1 MAQDRRIIMKTS
13 VLPTAQ
19 TSYAAVP
26 GSLEEE
32 NLTKSAYNKNTISAS
47 IGRLGGNSKM
57 TDITSNQ
64 WGDGW
69 SSMFSPYITWED
81 LSDATDVTGNRWE
94 DTHDRW
100 SGEAGITTTAIQ
112 LASDSNDL
120 QFFYIKNTGS
130 NAVIISLDANS
141 TYPLKLSAN
150 ASTMF
155 RGYSTNLKIN
165 EVYVKTSSGTSTIEY
180 LIAK

>member
-13 VLPTAQ
+13 VLPTA
-19 TSYAAVP
+19 TTAYAAVP
-26 GSLEEE
+26 GSLEEY
-32 NLTKSAYNKNTISAS
+32 NISKSTYNKNTISTS

-69 SSMFSPYITWED
+69 SSMISDTATWD
-81 LSDATDVTGNRWE
+81 LNASNWEGTD
-94 DTHDRW
+94 DTWD
-100 SGEAGITTTAIQ
+100 GIFTMTTTQSQ
-112 LASDSNDL
+112 LSTDSNDL

-141 TYPLKLSAN
+141 TYPLKLSAG

>member
-13 VLPTAQ
+13 VLPTA
-19 TSYAAVP
+19 TTAYAAVP
-26 GSLEEE
+26 GSLEEY
-32 NLTKSAYNKNTISAS
+32 NISKSTYNKNTISTS

-64 WGDGW
+64 WGDAW
-69 SSMFSPYITWED
+69 SSFISETATWSANLNNWEG
-81 LSDATDVTGNRWE
+81 TD
-94 DTHDRW
+94 DTWD
-100 SGEAGITTTAIQ
+100 GIFTTTTTQSQ
-112 LASDSNDL
+112 LSTDSNDL
-120 QFFYIKNTGS
+120 QLCYIKNTGS

>member
-13 VLPTAQ
+13 VLPTAR

-26 GSLEEE
+26 GSLEEK
-32 NLTKSAYNKNTISAS
+32 NITKAAYNKNVISSA
-47 IGRLGGNSKM
+47 GRLGGTSKM
-57 TDITSNQ
+57 TDISSTQ
-64 WGDGW
+64 WSDSW
-69 SSMFSPYITWED
+69 SSMMSGYVYWED
-81 LSDATDVTGNRWE
+81 LSDSTDVSGNRWE
-94 DTHDRW
+94 DVEEPWNGILGLTT
-100 SGEAGITTTAIQ
+100 SGVA
-112 LASDSNDL
+112 LADDSSDL
-120 QFFYIKNTGS
+120 QFCYIKNTGS
-130 NAVIISLDANS
+130 NAIIISLDANS

-155 RGYSTNLKIN
+155 RGYSTNLKVN

>member
-1 MAQDRRIIMKTS
+1 MAQDRRVIMKTS
-13 VLPTAQ
+13 VLPTAT

-26 GSLEEE
+26 GSLEEY
-32 NLTKSAYNKNTISAS
+32 NITKSAYNKNTISTS

-69 SSMFSPYITWED
+69 SSMISDTATWD
-81 LSDATDVTGNRWE
+81 LNANNWE
-94 DTHDRW
+94 DTGTDTW
-100 SGEAGITTTAIQ
+100 DGIFTMTTTQSQ
-112 LASDSNDL
+112 LSTDSNDL

-141 TYPLKLSAN
+141 TYPLKLSAG

>member
-26 GSLEEE
+26 GSLEEK
-32 NLTKSAYNKNTISAS
+32 NITKAAYNKNTISTS

-64 WGDGW
+64 WGDAW
-69 SSMFSPYITWED
+69 TSFATSNWEN
-81 LSDATDVTGNRWE
+81 AGDVWE
-94 DTHDRW
+94 TVSVSW
-100 SGEAGITTTAIQ
+100 SGEIPMTTTQYQ
-112 LASDSNDL
+112 LSTDSNNL
-120 QFFYIKNTGS
+120 QFCYIKNTGS

-155 RGYSTNLKIN
+155 RGYSTNLKVN

>member
-1 MAQDRRIIMKTS
+1 MAQDRRVIMKTS

-26 GSLEEE
+26 GSLEEY
-32 NLTKSAYNKNTISAS
+32 NITKSAYNKNTISTS

-69 SSMFSPYITWED
+69 SSMISDTATWD
-81 LSDATDVTGNRWE
+81 LHTSNWESTGSDTWDNSDVPM
-94 DTHDRW
+94 
-100 SGEAGITTTAIQ
+100 TTTQSQ
-112 LASDSNDL
+112 LSTDSNDL
-120 QFFYIKNTGS
+120 QFCYIKNTGS
-130 NAVIISLDANS
+130 NAVLISLDANS

-155 RGYSTNLKIN
+155 RGYSTNLKVN
-165 EVYVKTSSGTSTIEY
+165 EIYAKTSSGTSTIEY